1 MVSPLSQVP
10 FALTQSTKL
19 YSGDIFREGWV
30 LMAAHSLYCF
40 AIMGKRTFTTLFK
53 QLTII
58 FQPLTTW
65 TAAPATG
72 TGSVEAGLVEEP
84 HLSPSPPCVTPAY
97 TTHAPFPT
105 SMMCLDTET
114 FMQQCSSPNPCGY
127 WWCNGVSLLCV
138 SHASVPLV
146 RRVERGNSWCFL
158 PLLRQIL

>member
-1 MVSPLSQVP
+1 
-10 FALTQSTKL
+10 
-19 YSGDIFREGWV
+19 
-30 LMAAHSLYCF
+30 MAAHSLYSF

-72 TGSVEAGLVEEP
+72 TGSVEAGLVEES

-114 FMQQCSSPNPCGY
+114 FN
-127 WWCNGVSLLCV
+127 
-138 SHASVPLV
+138 VPLQIPV
-146 RRVERGNSWCFL
+146 GTDGAMVCHSSVCHM
-158 PLLRQIL
+158 PLSLWLGGWREVTHGAFCHCSDRYSKSFVNKICPLTCLCLG